1 MKDYVKRVLKA
12 ERERRGIPLE
22 AKKIGGNYYLYQSTT
37 VWDKAAKK
45 RRKVSAYLGKITPS
59 GLEEKK
65 DRRHGVRTVFE
76 YGNARALWRL
86 AGELLPSLRK
96 WFPLDYL
103 EILAIGVVR
112 VIQPTPMRL
121 MKSRWEKLYLSKE
134 HRASL
139 SPNTL
144 TEKLRRIGSDWASQ
158 KGFYEELL
166 RDTRSLVF
174 DLSCIFSHSENL
186 RLAEKGYNARH
197 LYLKQVNF
205 ALFFSLD
212 RKVPV
217 MLKPIPGSVRD
228 IKSLK
233 DALGEYDLSSYIIV
247 LDRGLASYPLA
258 DLMAEE
264 EMTFIMPLKR
274 DFEIIDYDLLLRD
287 CFVYRGRGINWGEKK
302 VDGKTLYLFEDVKLR
317 AEEETTFIEMVAEGK
332 RKMGEL
338 EEERKRFG
346 KIAVLTNIEEADGE
360 AVYLL
365 LKEREEVET
374 AFDAMKNEMENDKTY
389 LQDDD
394 AVRGYFF
401 TAFISLYL
409 YHRLLQILRQHGL
422 NGKISVNELLFELS
436 KVYLIHYQDGTIGLS
451 EIPAKAEKLGQ
462 LFDFDLFPK
471 KL

>member
-1 MKDYVKRVLKA
+1 MESDVERVLKA
-12 ERERRGIPLE
+12 ERDKRGLPLE
-22 AKKIGGNYYLYQSTT
+22 AKKIGGNYYLYHSTT
-37 VWDKAAKK
+37 VWDKAVKK
-45 RRKVSAYLGKITPS
+45 RRKVSEYLGKITS
-59 GLEEKK
+59 RGLEEKK
-65 DRRHGVRTVFE
+65 DRRRGVRTVFE
-76 YGNARALWRL
+76 YGNARALWHL
-86 AGELLPSLRK
+86 AGDIMPSLRK
-96 WFPLDYL
+96 WFPQDYL
-103 EILAIGVVR
+103 EILAMGIVR
-112 VIQPTPMRL
+112 IIQPTPMRL
-121 MKSRWEKLYLSKE
+121 MMSRWEKLYLSRE

-158 KGFYEELL
+158 KGFYKELL

-174 DLSCIFSHSENL
+174 DLSCIFSNSENL
-186 RLAEKGYNARH
+186 RLAEKGYNTRH

-212 RKVPV
+212 KKVPV

-233 DALGEYDLSSYIIV
+233 GALREYDLSSYIIV

-264 EMTFIMPLKR
+264 KMKFIMPLRR
-274 DFEIIDYDLLLRD
+274 DFEIIDYDLPLRD
-287 CFVYRGRGINWGEKK
+287 SFVYRGRGINWGEKK
-302 VDGKTLYLFEDVKLR
+302 VDGKALYLFEDVKLR
-317 AEEETTFIEMVAEGK
+317 GEEETTFIEMVAEGK
-332 RKMGEL
+332 RERGEL

-346 KIAVLTNIEEADGE
+346 KIAVLTNMEEGDGE
-360 AVYLL
+360 DVYLMF
-365 LKEREEVET
+365 KEREAVET

-401 TAFISLYL
+401 TAFISLYF

-436 KVYLIHYQDGTIGLS
+436 KIYMIHYQNNTRGLS

-471 KL
+471 KM

>member
-1 MKDYVKRVLKA
+1 MEGYVKRILEA

-22 AKKIGGNYYLYQSTT
+22 AKKIGGNYYLYHSTT

-45 RRKVSAYLGKITPS
+45 RRKVSEYLGKITRR

-65 DRRHGVRTVFE
+65 DWRHDVRTVFE
-76 YGNARALWRL
+76 YGNARALWHL
-86 AGELLPSLRK
+86 AGEIMPSLRK
-96 WFPLDYL
+96 WFPQDYL
-103 EILAIGVVR
+103 EILAMGVVR
-112 VIQPTPMRL
+112 IIQPTPMRL
-121 MKSRWEKLYLSKE
+121 MKSCWEKLYLSRE
-134 HRASL
+134 HIASL

-186 RLAEKGYNARH
+186 RLAEKGYNTKH

-212 RKVPV
+212 KRVPV

-233 DALGEYDLSSYIIV
+233 NALREYDLSSYIIV
-247 LDRGLASYPLA
+247 LDRGLASYLLA
-258 DLMAEE
+258 DLMDEE
-264 EMTFIMPLKR
+264 EMRFIMPLKR
-274 DFEIIDYDLLLRD
+274 DFEIIDYDLPLRD
-287 CFVYRGRGINWGEKK
+287 SFVYRGRGINWGEKK
-302 VDGKTLYLFEDVKLR
+302 VDGKALYIFEDVKLR

-332 RKMGEL
+332 RKRGEL

-346 KIAVLTNIEEADGE
+346 KIAVLTNMEKTEGE
-360 AVYLL
+360 DVYLL

-401 TAFISLYL
+401 TSFISLYL
-409 YHRLLQILRQHGL
+409 YHRLLQILREHEL
-422 NGKISVNELLFELS
+422 NGRISVNELVFELS
-436 KVYLIHYQDGTIGLS
+436 KVYMVHYKDGTRGLS
-451 EIPAKAEKLGQ
+451 EIPARTEKLGQ
-462 LFDFDLFPK
+462 LFNFDLFPK